1 MDANS
6 NSQQRA
12 SAASPTGQEGDN
24 PCKTF
29 VPRGLDRRAAPK
41 ASYTA
46 PFPLPLFS
54 CDRFGAIVNYNEA
67 AAALWGR
74 RPDLSKPGQW
84 SGAVSL
90 LDDDGSPLPRS
101 EFPAARAFEN
111 GADEVGK
118 RAMLVRPDGS
128 TRRVMAYARPTRD
141 EKGEIKEVVCALIDH
156 TERYAL
162 LEAANRAE
170 DEKNAFIA
178 MLSHELRNPLSPIL
192 NAAVVMKKVSSDT
205 QVAKLADVVERQAKR
220 LSRFVQD
227 LLLAANLAQGGVVLT
242 LASASLAEVMQ
253 AAVDTL
259 LPLAKSRSQSVKI
272 ESIPGAVLLCDAE
285 RVSQA
290 LANIMANASEF
301 TGRDGEINVRAYIDG
316 TWARIEVEDTGI
328 GIDSRHIDEIFKPY
342 THFATH
348 AERAR
353 AGAGLGLALAKDIC
367 EKHGGSISAF
377 SQGIGLG
384 SRFTISLPI
393 AASPS
398 DSA

>member
-6 NSQQRA
+6 NSPSRA
-12 SAASPTGQEGDN
+12 SEVTRIEKPDADN
-24 PCKTF
+24 SKDF
-29 VPRGLDRRAAPK
+29 VARGVDRRAAPA
-41 ASYTA
+41 ASYNA

-54 CDRFGAIVNYNEA
+54 YDRFGAVIGYNEA

-74 RPDLSKPGQW
+74 RPDLSKHGQW
-84 SGAVSL
+84 SGAVEL
-90 LDDDGSPLPRS
+90 LDNDGSPLPRS
-101 EFPAARAFEN
+101 KFPAARAFET
-111 GADEVGK
+111 GVDEIG
-118 RAMLVRPDGS
+118 RHATLVRQDGS
-128 TRRVMAYARPTRD
+128 TRRVMAYAKPTRD
-141 EKGEIKEVVCALIDH
+141 KDGAIREVVCAMIDH

-162 LEAANRAE
+162 LEAASRAD

-192 NAAVVMKKVSSDT
+192 NAAVVMKKVSNDT

-227 LLLAANLAQGGVVLT
+227 LLHAANLAQGGVALT
-242 LASASLAEVMQ
+242 LANASLAEVMQ

-259 LPLAKSRSQSVKI
+259 LSLATSRNQSMTI
-272 ESIPGAVLLCDAE
+272 GSIPSTTLLCDSE
-285 RVSQA
+285 RISQA
-290 LANIMANASEF
+290 LANIMSNASEF
-301 TGRDGEINVRAYIDG
+301 TGRGGEINVRAHIDAG
-316 TWARIEVEDTGI
+316 WVRIEVEDTGI

-342 THFATH
+342 THFSTH

-384 SRFTISLPI
+384 SLFTVSLPI
-393 AASPS
+393 AT
-398 DSA
+398 SAGKSE